1 MMLNLIPK
9 LMPIRPYIYN
19 QNYDCQKILNETLH
33 FVNTPPNY
41 DSLFSYLNPVM
52 NGTQWQMI
60 FKNGYKNSSIFEDGL
75 NNMLNSSL
83 VAQTWGRPLD
93 YPWCGSDYKTGNIK
107 EIKFSDTIFWSTT
120 QDHSKW
126 SVMLDNNYSCFGDMN
141 RMDSQWTRGGAFYC
155 LKSDLLSQALKAVIK
170 TT

>member
-1 MMLNLIPK
+1 
-9 LMPIRPYIYN
+9 
-19 QNYDCQKILNETLH
+19 
-33 FVNTPPNY
+33 
-41 DSLFSYLNPVM
+41 M

-93 YPWCGSDYKTGNIK
+93 YPWCGSNYKTGNIK
-107 EIKFSDTIFWSTT
+107 EIKFSETIFWSTS

-155 LKSDLLSQALKAVIK
+155 LKSDLLSQALKNVIK